1 MEASGEMDFS
11 KEKPGDSVRGGRINY
26 PFNNGHIRHSGK
38 IVSAKKEIGLN
49 VNLLSK
55 PFAL

>member
-1 MEASGEMDFS
+1 MDFS